1 MRLGIDIDL
10 KSVFIQHFSIKF
22 LLLKNRINTVLT
34 SFPYSS
40 ARKTAEVCGKLIAT
54 KFILGDAVQLK
65 TRYLYKVLK
74 IKPHGTIEQI

>member
-54 KFILGDAVQLK
+54 NSF
-65 TRYLYKVLK
+65 
-74 IKPHGTIEQI
+74 